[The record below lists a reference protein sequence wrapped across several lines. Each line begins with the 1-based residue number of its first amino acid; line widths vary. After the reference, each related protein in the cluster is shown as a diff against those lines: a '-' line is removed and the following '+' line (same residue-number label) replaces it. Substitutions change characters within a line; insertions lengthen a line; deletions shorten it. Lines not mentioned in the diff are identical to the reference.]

1 MQLTLTTK
9 FLEINNMTLMTRRS
23 LMAAGAAAV
32 VFPQPGFAL
41 SAPAAQELV
50 TKLIADVNTVISSG
64 KSEAGMIVDFGKVLD
79 RHADVPT
86 IARYCLGADARAT
99 SASQMAAYTPAFAN
113 YIATKYGRRFRE
125 FIGGEITVQGA
136 RPIKSW
142 IEVETTVLLRGR
154 SPLRMDWHVSDRSG
168 RHLFFNFIIEGVN
181 MLLTERAEVGA
192 MLDRQRRDL
201 DKLIAEM
208 RAV

>member
-1 MQLTLTTK
+1 
-9 FLEINNMTLMTRRS
+9 MTRRA
-23 LMAAGAAAV
+23 LMAGAAAV
-32 VFPQPGFAL
+32 AFPMPSFAL

-50 TKLIADVNTVISSG
+50 TRLVADVNTVISSG
-64 KSEAGMIVDFGKVLD
+64 KSEAGMVADFANILN

-86 IARYCLGADARAT
+86 IARYCLGADARAA

-136 RPIKSW
+136 LPVKSW

-168 RHLFFNFIIEGVN
+168 KHVFFNFIIEGVN

-192 MLDRQRRDL
+192 MLDRQRGDL
-201 DKLIAEM
+201 DMLTAEM

>member
-1 MQLTLTTK
+1 
-9 FLEINNMTLMTRRS
+9 MTLMSRRS

-32 VFPQPGFAL
+32 VFPVPSFAL
-41 SAPAAQELV
+41 SASAAQGLV
-50 TKLIADVNTVISSG
+50 TRLIADVNTVISSG
-64 KSEAGMIVDFGKVLD
+64 KSEAGMVADFAKIFD

-86 IARYCLGADARAT
+86 IARYCLGADARAA
-99 SASQMAAYTPAFAN
+99 SASQMAAYTPAFSN

-154 SPLRMDWHVSDRSG
+154 SQLRMDWHVSDRSG
-168 RHLFFNFIIEGVN
+168 KHAFFNFIIEGVN

-192 MLDRQRRDL
+192 MLDRQRGDL